1 MSWLVLVNP
10 RAGGR
15 SSVERARAALGRAG
29 IAHDLVVPTS
39 AAEMVTIARREADA
53 GRRDFAV
60 VGGDGTANIV
70 VDALLSQRRWSEPPT
85 IAILPAGSGSD
96 FIRTFGLPRTIDEA
110 VEHLA
115 TDDRYRC
122 DVGRIEGRFGT
133 RYFLNAANAGIAAR
147 SASIASRL
155 PSRLGGVRYT
165 AAFWIALGR
174 FAPGDVVVRVGR
186 HRFEGSAMNVVVA
199 NGQFFGGGLNVAPR
213 ASVADGL
220 FDVQVFA
227 GPRRNAFTVMPRVIG
242 GHHLTHRAVRRYVGA
257 SVEIDVPETW
267 PVEADGEALGRGPV
281 AIEMVQGAI
290 DMKI

>member
-1 MSWLVLVNP
+1 VSWLVLVNP
-10 RAGGR
+10 AAGGR
-15 SSVERARAALGRAG
+15 SSVERARAALTGG
-29 IAHDLVVPTS
+29 GVPHDLAVPAS
-39 AAEMVTIARREADA
+39 AGEMAAIARREADA

-70 VDALLSQRRWSEPPT
+70 VDAVLSHRTWVEPPT

-96 FIRTFGLPRTIDEA
+96 FVRTFGLPRTIEGA
-110 VEHLA
+110 VGHLV

-133 RYFLNAANAGIAAR
+133 RYFLNAANVGIAAR
-147 SASIASRL
+147 SAGLASRL
-155 PSRLGGVRYT
+155 PARLGGLRYT
-165 AAFWIALGR
+165 AAFWIALGG
-174 FAPGDVVVRVGR
+174 FPPGDVEVRVGR

-213 ASVADGL
+213 ASVMDGL

-227 GPRRNAFTVMPRVIG
+227 GPRRNAFTVMPRVVR
-242 GHHLTHRAVRRYVGA
+242 GHHLTHRAVHRYVGA
-257 SVEIDVPETW
+257 SVDIRAPEIW
-267 PVEADGEALGRGPV
+267 PVEADGEVLGRGPV
-281 AIEMVQGAI
+281 VAEIVPGAI